1 MDRHQMHVDL
11 LEGRFL
17 NMLVRHSGARNILE
31 IGMFTG
37 YSAPMMSEALPEN
50 GHVTTCEINPK
61 AEAIARKYFAESPH
75 GNKITIRMGRA
86 LETIKTLSGPFD
98 LVFIDADKPNYCN
111 YYEATF
117 PLVRPG
123 GLIVGDNVL
132 WSGKVLDSKETKV
145 RESVIYVLKK
155 CKRGV
160 PFRAKVWSTA
170 QRLVMLGYILKTTTE
185 ENYASLNLVHS
196 CWTDRGGD
204 CEIGHACAHDYFLDH
219 RARHHRID
227 HRRRSH
233 SHVFTTGQCA
243 IPSGWSHFF
252 HPGSDS
258 GSLRLL

>member
-1 MDRHQMHVDL
+1 MIAPQEVRTGNNPFSTYFHGMDRFIDAAVEQFAHDHTEAETDLYVRLREETYRTMDRPQMQVGL

-17 NMLVRHSGARNILE
+17 KMLVRLTGARNILE

-37 YSAPMMSEALPEN
+37 YSALMMSEALPEN

-132 WSGKVLDSKETKV
+132 WSGKVLDPKDDDTRAIVAFDQLVQDDPRVENVCLTV
-145 RESVIYVLKK
+145 RDGMMLAW
-155 CKRGV
+155 KR
-160 PFRAKVWSTA
+160 K
-170 QRLVMLGYILKTTTE
+170 
-185 ENYASLNLVHS
+185 
-196 CWTDRGGD
+196 
-204 CEIGHACAHDYFLDH
+204 
-219 RARHHRID
+219 
-227 HRRRSH
+227 
-233 SHVFTTGQCA
+233 
-243 IPSGWSHFF
+243 
-252 HPGSDS
+252 
-258 GSLRLL
+258 